1 VQGALAVFLNR
12 ALRCLPG
19 FDLASALCDAAVN
32 RRGIG

>member
-1 VQGALAVFLNR
+1 MRAALARFLDR